1 MDNRQLRIIASSLG
15 HRASV
20 KETRRRNYLV
30 ECTCGFRSG
39 SRFTVTNAAEVAVDH
54 YLMVGRLYL
63 ASGYTLADIYDTPT
77 DRMIEALFDSR

>member
-1 MDNRQLRIIASSLG
+1 
-15 HRASV
+15 
-20 KETRRRNYLV
+20 
-30 ECTCGFRSG
+30 
-39 SRFTVTNAAEVAVDH
+39 VTNAAEVAVDH